1 MTLKNTQ
8 RLDAGTE
15 YTLKIYG
22 MSIQSDTIIHYADMS
37 IRDSSG
43 GYIIESGSRILLT
56 SVSSYFPIYIEQM
69 TYLKNNPIV
78 VSGFNIIFTLPRQLN
93 ND

>member
-43 GYIIESGSRILLT
+43 GYII
-56 SVSSYFPIYIEQM
+56 
-69 TYLKNNPIV
+69 
-78 VSGFNIIFTLPRQLN
+78 
-93 ND
+93 